1 MELAAGW
8 ADEKQLF
15 TYLDLEQDGE
25 SGAFAAL
32 LLVFICVV
40 SESYR
45 LIHCRLMPGIL
56 ICLASKN

>member
-40 SESYR
+40 SGSYR
-45 LIHCRLMPGIL
+45 LIHQVDAWDIDLFGQ
-56 ICLASKN
+56 

>member
-8 ADEKQLF
+8 AGEKQLF

-40 SESYR
+40 SGSYR
-45 LIHCRLMPGIL
+45 LIHQVDAWDIDLFGQ
-56 ICLASKN
+56 

>member
-45 LIHCRLMPGIL
+45 LIHQVDAWDIDLFGQ
-56 ICLASKN
+56 